1 MIQSEQTK
9 IANFLSALD
18 RQTASV
24 CTQVAS
30 TNPDDVFGDGSSTA
44 KEASSTISAPSST
57 ISDDSSTIPRSR
69 EKQAYTKA

>member
-9 IANFLSALD
+9 IADFLYALG

-30 TNPDDVFGDGSSTA
+30 TYPDDVFGDG
-44 KEASSTISAPSST
+44 SSTISAPSST